1 MDYLDKEHIHRKIF
15 DIYQECDIH
24 EFPLDC
30 FSVLEHYGLR
40 IITYQEV
47 KIEKPDLFRAISNYS
62 KDAFRF
68 RMTVYYNALNNIGRI
83 RFSLMHELGHF
94 ILGHTKESE
103 INENEADYFASCIL
117 APRVA
122 IKRLNCMTSDDI
134 HKTFGLSYAAANR
147 TLLDYKDWNNSKPSI
162 TDNHLQLWIFDKQQ
176 YLEMENMRKKLVK
189 RHKRT
194 RKQLKEREG
203 IANMFYGYYQIHAED
218 ILECQKLGIQ

>member
-1 MDYLDKEHIHRKIF
+1 
-15 DIYQECDIH
+15 
-24 EFPLDC
+24 
-30 FSVLEHYGLR
+30 
-40 IITYQEV
+40 
-47 KIEKPDLFRAISNYS
+47 
-62 KDAFRF
+62 
-68 RMTVYYNALNNIGRI
+68 
-83 RFSLMHELGHF
+83 
-94 ILGHTKESE
+94 
-103 INENEADYFASCIL
+103 
-117 APRVA
+117 
-122 IKRLNCMTSDDI
+122 MTSDDI

>member
-1 MDYLDKEHIHRKIF
+1 MDYLDKEHIRKKIF

-40 IITYQEV
+40 LITYQEV

-94 ILGHTKESE
+94 ILGHTEESKD
-103 INENEADYFASCIL
+103 NEVEADYFASCIL

-122 IKRLNCMTSDDI
+122 IKKLGCITSDDI

-147 TLLDYKDWNNSKPSI
+147 TLLDYKDWNNSNPSI
-162 TDNHLQLWIFDKQQ
+162 TDNHLQLWIFDKQL
-176 YLEMENMRKKLVK
+176 YLETENIRKKLAK

-194 RKQLKEREG
+194 RKQLEERER
-203 IANMFYGYYQIHAED
+203 IISIFSEYYQVHVED
-218 ILECQKLGIQ
+218 ILERQRLGIE